1 MGKNAITSNG
11 AKLRGKTG
19 SIVIFLPCFRQ
30 AIRLWTTILSKKRK
44 KARRPMRQTDASNDK
59 EDAVR
64 YSGRIRVWSRIG
76 GF

>member
-1 MGKNAITSNG
+1 MLTS
-11 AKLRGKTG
+11 
-19 SIVIFLPCFRQ
+19 S
-30 AIRLWTTILSKKRK
+30 RK
-44 KARRPMRQTDASNDK
+44 AETQKARRPMQQTDASNDK